1 MERWQKVLIAVLGA
15 VVATAFSFTLGFT
28 FAKRRAESGTLSI
41 DTDRQGAALN
51 IIRDA
56 YRKIQE
62 TSIDPPNEDDL
73 SRAGVRGMIKAL
85 RAAGDDYAAFYSPR
99 GYRDFQE
106 LTSGKFSGIG
116 VWLKPRDGRLT
127 VVSVLPSSPALE
139 ADLQKGDVI
148 TSIDGRAVENMTTDE
163 AVARIKGREGTEVT
177 LEVERGVQELR
188 FEITRS
194 ELELPNIRASVTSEG
209 LGYLRLQGF
218 ARGAG
223 NQLREQIKKFTDEGV
238 EGILLDM
245 RDNGGGLFSEAIDV
259 ASVFIEDGEIVH
271 YHTRTEDDVTY
282 DAEGDAFE
290 DLPLVVLVNEG
301 TASASEIVA
310 GALQDN
316 DRAILVG
323 TTTFGK
329 GSVQEV
335 VPLLNATAVKL
346 TTAAYLT
353 PDRHDIDG
361 GGIDPDVEVREEEDF
376 SPDVQRLRAAE
387 ILKGIVLSSRESQG

>member
-1 MERWQKVLIAVLGA
+1 MERWQKLLTVVLAA
-15 VVATAFSFTLGFT
+15 VVAIAFSFTLGFT
-28 FAKRRAESGTLSI
+28 LAKRRAEDGTLSI
-41 DTDRQGAALN
+41 NTDRKGAAVR

-56 YRKIQE
+56 YSKIQE
-62 TSIDPPNEDDL
+62 TSIDPPDEDVL
-73 SRAGVRGMIKAL
+73 SRASVRGMIKAL
-85 RAAGDDYAAFYSPR
+85 RESGDDYAAFYSPQ

-106 LTSGKFSGIG
+106 LTSGRFSGIG
-116 VWLKPRDGRLT
+116 VWLKPKDGELT
-127 VVSVLPSSPALE
+127 VVSVLPSSPALD
-139 ADLQKGDVI
+139 AGLQKGDVI
-148 TSIDGRAVENMTTDE
+148 TSINGGAVADMTTDE
-163 AVARIKGREGTEVT
+163 AVGRIKGREGTEVT
-177 LEVERGVQELR
+177 IAVERDAREFR
-188 FEITRS
+188 FEITRK
-194 ELELPNIRASVTSEG
+194 ELELPNIRASITGGG

-223 NQLREQIKKFTDEGV
+223 NQLRDQIERFTEKGV

-271 YHTRTEDDVTY
+271 YHSRTQDDVTY

-290 DLPLVVLVNEG
+290 ELPLVVLVNEG

-353 PDRHDIDG
+353 PDRHNIDG
-361 GGIDPDVEVREEEDF
+361 GGIDPDVEVRDEEDF

>member
-1 MERWQKVLIAVLGA
+1 MERWQKVLTVGLGA
-15 VVATAFSFTLGFT
+15 AVALAFSFTLGFT
-28 FAKRRAESGTLSI
+28 FAKRRAEDGTLSI
-41 DTDRQGAALN
+41 DNDRRGAALN

-56 YRKIQE
+56 YSKIQE
-62 TSIDPPNEDDL
+62 TSIDPPDENVL
-73 SRAGVRGMIKAL
+73 SRGGVRGMIQAL
-85 RAAGDDYAAFYSPR
+85 RESGDDYAAFYSPR

-106 LTSGKFSGIG
+106 LTSGRFSGIG
-116 VWLKPRDGRLT
+116 VWLKPKDGELT

-139 ADLQKGDVI
+139 AGLRKGDVI
-148 TSIDGRAVENMTTDE
+148 TSIDGRAVADMTADE
-163 AVARIKGREGTEVT
+163 SVARIKGREGTEVT
-177 LEVERGVQELR
+177 IGVERVTEEIK
-188 FEITRS
+188 FEITRKQ
-194 ELELPNIRASVTSEG
+194 LELPNVRASVTSEG

-223 NQLREQIKKFTDEGV
+223 NQLRDQIERFTDDGV

-259 ASVFIEDGEIVH
+259 ASVFIEDGEIVQ
-271 YHTRTEDDVTY
+271 YRSRTEDDVTY

-323 TTTFGK
+323 STTFGK

-353 PDRHDIDG
+353 PDGHDIDG
-361 GGIDPDVEVREEEDF
+361 GGIDPDVEVREEEDL

-387 ILKGIVLSSRESQG
+387 ILEGIVLSSRESQG

>member
-1 MERWQKVLIAVLGA
+1 MERWQKVLISGLGA
-15 VVATAFSFTLGFT
+15 GVATAFSFTLGFS
-28 FAKRRAESGTLSI
+28 FWERRAESGTLSI
-41 DTDRQGAALN
+41 DTDRKGGALK

-62 TSIDPPNEDDL
+62 TSIDPPDEDLL

-106 LTSGKFSGIG
+106 LTSGRFSGIG

-127 VVSVLPSSPALE
+127 IVSVLPSSPALD
-139 ADLQKGDVI
+139 AGLQKGDVI
-148 TSIDGRAVENMTTDE
+148 TTIDGRAVENMTTDE

-177 LEVERGVQELR
+177 LGIDREKRELG

-194 ELELPNIRASVTSEG
+194 ELELPNIRSSVTGEG

-223 NQLREQIKKFTDEGV
+223 NQLREQIENFTDEGV

-245 RDNGGGLFSEAIDV
+245 RDNGGGLFSEAVDV
-259 ASVFIEDGEIVH
+259 ASVFIEDGKIVQ
-271 YHTRTEDDVTY
+271 YHSRTEKDVTY

-353 PDRHDIDG
+353 PDGHDIDG
-361 GGIDPDVEVREEEDF
+361 GGIDPDVEVNEEEDF

>member
-1 MERWQKVLIAVLGA
+1 MERWQKVLTVVLGA

-28 FAKRRAESGTLSI
+28 FAKRRVEDGTLSI
-41 DTDRQGAALN
+41 NSDRKGAALR

-56 YRKIQE
+56 YSKIQE
-62 TSIDPPNEDDL
+62 TSIDPPDEDVL
-73 SRAGVRGMIKAL
+73 SRAGVRGMIQAL
-85 RAAGDDYAAFYSPR
+85 RESGDDYAAFYSPK

-106 LTSGKFSGIG
+106 LTSGRFSGIG
-116 VWLKPRDGRLT
+116 VWLKPRGGELT

-139 ADLQKGDVI
+139 VGLQKGDVI
-148 TSIDGRAVENMTTDE
+148 TSIDGRAVADMTTDE
-163 AVARIKGREGTEVT
+163 AVGRIKGREGTAVAIGI
-177 LEVERGVQELR
+177 ERGAQELR
-188 FEITRS
+188 FEITRK
-194 ELELPNIRASVTSEG
+194 ELELPNIRASITSSG

-223 NQLREQIKKFTDEGV
+223 NQLRDRIESFTEEGV
-238 EGILLDM
+238 EGLLLDM

-271 YHTRTEDDVTY
+271 YHSRTQDDVTY
-282 DAEGDAFE
+282 DAKGDAFE

-361 GGIDPDVEVREEEDF
+361 GGINPDVEVREEEDF

-387 ILKGIVLSSRESQG
+387 ILRGIVLSSRESQG

>member
-1 MERWQKVLIAVLGA
+1 MERWQKVLIVALGA
-15 VVATAFSFTLGFT
+15 AVAIAFSFTLGFT
-28 FAKRRAESGTLSI
+28 LAKRRAEEGTLSI
-41 DTDRQGAALN
+41 DTDRKGAALK

-56 YRKIQE
+56 YSKIQE
-62 TSIDPPNEDDL
+62 TSIDPPDEDDL
-73 SRAGVRGMIKAL
+73 SRASVRGMIQAL
-85 RAAGDDYAAFYSPR
+85 RQAGDDYAAFYTPQ

-106 LTSGKFSGIG
+106 LTSGRFSGIG
-116 VWLKPRDGRLT
+116 VWLKPKDGELT
-127 VVSVLPSSPALE
+127 IVSVLPSSPALE
-139 ADLQKGDVI
+139 AGLQKGDVI
-148 TSIDGRAVENMTTDE
+148 TSIDGRAVADMTTDV
-163 AVARIKGREGTEVT
+163 AVGRIKGAEGTEVV
-177 LEVERGVQELR
+177 LGVERDGGKLS
-188 FEITRS
+188 FEITRK
-194 ELELPNIRASVTSEG
+194 ELELPNIRASITAEG

-218 ARGAG
+218 SRGAG
-223 NQLREQIKKFTDEGV
+223 SQMRDQIEQLTDDGV

-259 ASVFIEDGEIVH
+259 ASVFIEEGEIVH
-271 YHTRTEDDVTY
+271 YHSRTEENVTY
-282 DAEGDAFE
+282 EAEGDAFE

-323 TTTFGK
+323 STTFGK

-353 PDRHDIDG
+353 PDGHNIDG
-361 GGIDPDVEVREEEDF
+361 GGIEPDIEVKEEEDF
-376 SPDVQRLRAAE
+376 SPDVQRVRAVE

>member
-1 MERWQKVLIAVLGA
+1 MERWQKVLTVALGA
-15 VVATAFSFTLGFT
+15 AVALAFSFTLGFT
-28 FAKRRAESGTLSI
+28 FAKRSAEDGTLSI
-41 DTDRQGAALN
+41 DTDRKGAALN

-56 YRKIQE
+56 YSKIQE
-62 TSIDPPNEDDL
+62 TSIDPPDEDVL
-73 SRAGVRGMIKAL
+73 SRASVRGMIRAL
-85 RAAGDDYAAFYSPR
+85 REAGDDYAAFYSPR

-106 LTSGKFSGIG
+106 LTSGRFSGIG
-116 VWLKPRDGRLT
+116 VWLKPKDGELT
-127 VVSVLPSSPALE
+127 IVSVLPSSPALE
-139 ADLQKGDVI
+139 AGLQKSDVI
-148 TSIDGRAVENMTTDE
+148 TAIDGRAVADMTTDE

-177 LEVERGVQELR
+177 LGVERVAAELS
-188 FEITRS
+188 FEITRK
-194 ELELPNIRASVTSEG
+194 ELELPNIRASTSGG

-218 ARGAG
+218 ARGAS
-223 NQLREQIKKFTDEGV
+223 NQLRDRIESFTDEGV

-271 YHTRTEDDVTY
+271 YHSRTEDDVTY

-323 TTTFGK
+323 SRTFGK

-353 PDRHDIDG
+353 PDGHDIDG
-361 GGIDPDVEVREEEDF
+361 GGIDPDVEVREEEDL